1 MVKRKFKVGDVIDDG
16 SIDGYYII
24 TEGELDYFNN
34 HRHIYNKL
42 SKNQIEKIISELK
55 KDVKNINSEIE
66 RLSEKIK

>member
-1 MVKRKFKVGDVIDDG
+1 MSKAKFKVGDVIDDG

-24 TEGELDYFNN
+24 TEAEVDCYNDYS
-34 HRHIYNKL
+34 HLYDKL
-42 SKNQIEKIISELK
+42 SKNQIKKIVSELK